1 MLVQSYHNQE
11 ELNNIFKPK
20 IKNNDSLDSLMNP
33 SKKNLQDTES
43 ERTIVQKN
51 NEGFEIPKIQIPLGE
66 NMKKTNE
73 IFDNPDILKLIIGIL
88 LIVVV
93 YLLFQINSLK
103 LEKNLIFLTSQ
114 TRRNENIF

>member
-33 SKKNLQDTES
+33 SKKDLQDTES
-43 ERTIVQKN
+43 ERTIVQKNN

-66 NMKKTNE
+66 NMKKTSE

-93 YLLFQINSLK
+93 YLLFLNLNLKNYCLNSS
-103 LEKNLIFLTSQ
+103 FSFHFQ
-114 TRRNENIF
+114 